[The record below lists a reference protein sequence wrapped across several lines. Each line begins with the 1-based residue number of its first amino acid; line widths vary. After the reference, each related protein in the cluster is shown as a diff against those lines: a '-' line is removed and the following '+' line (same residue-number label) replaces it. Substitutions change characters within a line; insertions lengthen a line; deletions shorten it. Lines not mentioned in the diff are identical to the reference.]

1 MLKKQKLT
9 RQASKPKP
17 IASFDP
23 KKNQFVPKE
32 IFREKEDRAFVRRQ
46 QDFFNPKNP
55 MSKQEYESRRL
66 WLRETAETPKD
77 QKNLKKDQERLKRN
91 YEKAK
96 AKKAATKKTVVLKTK
111 KK

>member
-1 MLKKQKLT
+1 MAKKRLA
-9 RQASKPKP
+9 RRVSGPKP

-32 IFREKEDRAFVRRQ
+32 IFREKEDRAFVRRE
-46 QDFFNPKNP
+46 QDFFNPKKP
-55 MSKQEYESRRL
+55 MSKQEYQSRRL
-66 WLRETAETPKD
+66 WLRETAETAED
-77 QKNLKKDQERLKRN
+77 QKNLKRDQERLKRN

-96 AKKAATKKTVVLKTK
+96 AKKAVAKKIVSKSK

>member
-17 IASFDP
+17 IASFDS

-32 IFREKEDRAFVRRQ
+32 IFREKEDRAFVRME

-55 MSKQEYESRRL
+55 MSKQEYERRRL

-77 QKNLKKDQERLKRN
+77 QKNLKRDQERLKRN

-96 AKKAATKKTVVLKTK
+96 AKKAVAKKIVSKSK